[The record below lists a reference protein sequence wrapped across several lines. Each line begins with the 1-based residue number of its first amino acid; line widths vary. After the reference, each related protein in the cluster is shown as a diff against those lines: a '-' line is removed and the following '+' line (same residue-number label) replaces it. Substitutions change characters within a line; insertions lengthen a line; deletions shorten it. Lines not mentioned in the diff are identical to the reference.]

1 MDSYREHDRLIT
13 LSTCLLFFKSSDDL
27 IVSDTLGKPCV
38 GKHARRGIL
47 GPPFTCLQG

>member
-13 LSTCLLFFKSSDDL
+13 LFTHFLFFKSSDDL
-27 IVSDTLGKPCV
+27 IIADTSGKLCV

-47 GPPFTCLQG
+47 VPPFTCLQG